1 MIEVK
6 SLFKKGILNNIN
18 LKINK
23 GEIVVILGESGSG
36 KTTLLNCLSG
46 IDHKFKGNIYYDGKD
61 ISKYKNYKLKRFIK
75 KNIGFVFQDYN
86 LLKNLN
92 AYENILVGKNDKD
105 KALELLFLIGLT
117 DCKNKYIYELSGGE
131 CQRISIA
138 RAIIKNPK
146 VLICDEP
153 TGALDKSNTLKILKI
168 LSDINSKYG
177 TTIIIVTHNPMV
189 TLIADRIIDIKN
201 ITK

>member
-46 IDHKFKGNIYYDGKD
+46 IDNKFKGNIYYDGKD
-61 ISKYKNYKLKRFIK
+61 ISKYKNYKLKKFIK
-75 KNIGFVFQDYN
+75 KNIGFVFQNYN

-105 KALELLFLIGLT
+105 KALELLSLIGLT

-138 RAIIKNPK
+138 RAIIKNSK

>member
-46 IDHKFKGNIYYDGKD
+46 IDNKFKGNIYYDGKD
-61 ISKYKNYKLKRFIK
+61 ISKYKNYKLKKFIK

-105 KALELLFLIGLT
+105 KALELLSLIGLT

>member
-46 IDHKFKGNIYYDGKD
+46 IDNKFKGNIYYDGKD
-61 ISKYKNYKLKRFIK
+61 ISKYKNYKLKKFIK

-105 KALELLFLIGLT
+105 KALELLSLIGLT

-168 LSDINSKYG
+168 LRDINSKNG
-177 TTIIIVTHNPMV
+177 TTIIIVTHKPLV
-189 TLIADRIIDIKN
+189 TLIADRIIDITN

>member
-46 IDHKFKGNIYYDGKD
+46 IDNKFKGNIYYDGKD
-61 ISKYKNYKLKRFIK
+61 ISKYKNYKLKKFIK

-105 KALELLFLIGLT
+105 KALELLSLIGLT

-177 TTIIIVTHNPMV
+177 TTIIIVTHNPIV